1 MTTTAPKLGWGLLVA
16 AATVAGA
23 LGTSLIADTR
33 EELVA
38 QRQVNSTQ
46 NERLARLEEQMTYL
60 RADLQD
66 IKASQQAI
74 LKAVTR

>member
-23 LGTSLIADTR
+23 LGTNLLTDTR
-33 EELVA
+33 EELA
-38 QRQVNSTQ
+38 TQRQVNNAQ

-66 IKASQQAI
+66 IKASQQQI
-74 LKAVTR
+74 LKAVSR